1 MKDKLESLAQSA
13 KDSVGGG
20 AGAVRDAVGR
30 LSEIGTLSS
39 EAAKTLADDLNELLP
54 AIRRAGYSVT
64 GIDIDV
70 AIPPHIAV
78 HCQLQTEVAETERQA
93 LLDSLEGRRLA
104 ASAIRALFPGGRP
117 AEAAVGGRPEA
128 DGRHSGPGRESGG
141 EGAVP
146 VVRSDNASQSL
157 NMK

>member
-13 KDSVGGG
+13 KGSVGGG
-20 AGAVRDAVGR
+20 AEAVRDAVGR
-30 LSEIGTLSS
+30 LSEIGTLST
-39 EAAKTLADDLNELLP
+39 EAAKGLADDLNELLP

-93 LLDSLEGRRLA
+93 LLNSLEGRRLA
-104 ASAIRALFPGGRP
+104 ASAIRALFQVADLQKRLSAGDLKPTDVILDLGVNPG
-117 AEAAVGGRPEA
+117 VK
-128 DGRHSGPGRESGG
+128 
-141 EGAVP
+141 
-146 VVRSDNASQSL
+146 VRYR
-157 NMK
+157 